1 MSAAEAPIA
10 AAVRAMIATRK
21 EWAGTASDLLVTLE
35 ETAGDRVAK
44 SKTATALSGR
54 LRPTATC
61 LREIGIDFV
70 FKKEGRTRTRIIHI
84 TNTQSLAAPE
94 NALARP
100 SASSA
105 LTPKT
110 NPANGIAARPCGR

>member
-44 SKTATALSGR
+44 SKTWSDSARALSGR
-54 LRPTATC
+54 LRRAATC
-61 LREIGIDFV
+61 PASD
-70 FKKEGRTRTRIIHI
+70 THD
-84 TNTQSLAAPE
+84 
-94 NALARP
+94 ALDPP
-100 SASSA
+100 SWQ
-105 LTPKT
+105 L
-110 NPANGIAARPCGR
+110 